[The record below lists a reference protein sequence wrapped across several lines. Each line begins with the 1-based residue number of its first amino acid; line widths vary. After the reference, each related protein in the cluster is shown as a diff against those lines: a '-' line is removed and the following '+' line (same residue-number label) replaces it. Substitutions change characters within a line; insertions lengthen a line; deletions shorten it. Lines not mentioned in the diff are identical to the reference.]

1 MKIIEKNAGRKQRRK
16 QNRKQNRKHSGKQKQ
31 KNKKAMK
38 TKNNVQK
45 AILRSGAVVVSFV
58 LISFT
63 VSAQDFWKRLLTNSS
78 FNEIAIAMVET
89 SGKTEASALP
99 AKNKTE
105 MFIFQNEAEPVLQLE
120 DWMTNTNF
128 FNNITFQTEEETE
141 NPLELENWMLDENYF
156 NSTENEEHALELEGW
171 MTSDKFWNS

>member
-1 MKIIEKNAGRKQRRK
+1 MQAENKTENRTENKAENK
-16 QNRKQNRKHSGKQKQ
+16 NRKT
-31 KNKKAMK
+31 KAMK

-89 SGKTEASALP
+89 SGKTETAALP
-99 AKNKTE
+99 AKHSSDVFVFYQETE
-105 MFIFQNEAEPVLQLE
+105 PALE
-120 DWMTNTNF
+120 LESWMTNTNYF
-128 FNNITFQTEEETE
+128 TESTVQFDKVTEE
-141 NPLELENWMLDENYF
+141 PLELENWMLDENHF
-156 NSTENEEHALELEGW
+156 NSTNNGEKALELEDW
-171 MTSDKFWNS
+171 MLSDNFWNS

>member
-1 MKIIEKNAGRKQRRK
+1 MQTENKTKNRAENKTE
-16 QNRKQNRKHSGKQKQ
+16 N
-31 KNKKAMK
+31 KNKKARAMK

-45 AILRSGAVVVSFV
+45 AILRSGAVVISFI

-89 SGKTEASALP
+89 SGKTETTALP
-99 AKNKTE
+99 AENSAET
-105 MFIFQNEAEPVLQLE
+105 FIFQNETEPALQLE
-120 DWMTNTNF
+120 DWMTNTNY
-128 FNNITFQTEEETE
+128 FNNTAFKVEEATES
-141 NPLELENWMLDENYF
+141 PLELENWMLDENYF
-156 NSTENEEHALELEGW
+156 SSDKNAEQALQLEDW